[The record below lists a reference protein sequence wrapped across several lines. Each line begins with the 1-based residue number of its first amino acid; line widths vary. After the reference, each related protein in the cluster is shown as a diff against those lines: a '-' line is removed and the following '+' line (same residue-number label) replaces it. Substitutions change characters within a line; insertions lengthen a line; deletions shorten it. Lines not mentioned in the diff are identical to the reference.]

1 VPKQKKSALQLT
13 PEQQKAVDRWIEQIR
28 TDPEQQQLAI
38 RLLQEVQAQK
48 RREGPPPEVVQETE
62 AIWKEIE
69 SFLKTKDESGK
80 RIGSIKWGIYAFYDY
95 FGEPL
100 YVGRTKER
108 LGTRTRRHL
117 TNQRTDAVAMSVLDP
132 VEVAEVELWPFDLK
146 DKSEDEISRILT
158 SAEYTVKKK
167 VIDAS
172 KLKFVLNEKD
182 IPTADEIELPKS
194 YRKRIVPLPIYEV
207 RQHPDIRI
215 AQRAATIADLA
226 KIIVERKV
234 QKGLRR
240 TLLFQAVRLQSL
252 AKERLDQI
260 TGPIEV
266 EGSDEET
273 GDDS

>member
-1 VPKQKKSALQLT
+1 VPKPERPPVPKPAARPPT
-13 PEQQKAVDRWIEQIR
+13 PEPKAAPVQKA
-28 TDPEQQQLAI
+28 PA
-38 RLLQEVQAQK
+38 
-48 RREGPPPEVVQETE
+48 GPPEVVPETE
-62 AIWKEIE
+62 AIRKEIE
-69 SFLKTKDESGK
+69 KLLATKDESGR
-80 RIGSIKWGIYAFYDY
+80 RIGGFQYGVYAFYDY
-95 FGEPL
+95 FGEPI

-132 VEVAEVELWPFDLK
+132 VEVAEVEVWPFDLK
-146 DKSEDEISRILT
+146 GKSKEEIEQTLA
-158 SAEYTVKKK
+158 SAEFTVKAK
-167 VIDAS
+167 VIAAS

-182 IPTADEIELPKS
+182 IPTAKEIELPKS
-194 YRKRIVPLPIYEV
+194 YRHRIVPSPIYEA
-207 RQHPDIRI
+207 RQNPDIRI

-240 TLLFQAVRLQSL
+240 TLHLQAVRLQTL

-260 TGPIEV
+260 IGPIEV
-266 EGSDEET
+266 ESGEEET

>member
-1 VPKQKKSALQLT
+1 VTRLGSIRKRNNFKDNHSVTRKKTSKPVERSEAAVLDEVVP
-13 PEQQKAVDRWIEQIR
+13 E
-28 TDPEQQQLAI
+28 TDAI
-38 RLLQEVQAQK
+38 R
-48 RREGPPPEVVQETE
+48 R
-62 AIWKEIE
+62 EIE
-69 SFLKTKDESGK
+69 SFLKTLDERGK
-80 RIGSIKWGIYAFYDY
+80 KIGGVQHGVYAFYDY
-95 FGEPL
+95 FGEPI

-108 LGTRTRRHL
+108 IGTRTRRHL

-132 VEVAEVELWPFDLK
+132 VEVAEVEVWPFYLK
-146 DKSEDEISRILT
+146 GKSKAEIEQILA

-167 VIDAS
+167 VVELS

-182 IPTADEIELPKS
+182 IPTTREVELPKS
-194 YRKRIVPLPIYEV
+194 YRKRIVPSPIYEA

-252 AKERLDQI
+252 AKERLGQI

-266 EGSDEET
+266 ETGDEES
-273 GDDS
+273 GDSR

>member
-1 VPKQKKSALQLT
+1 M
-13 PEQQKAVDRWIEQIR
+13 
-28 TDPEQQQLAI
+28 
-38 RLLQEVQAQK
+38 
-48 RREGPPPEVVQETE
+48 
-62 AIWKEIE
+62 
-69 SFLKTKDESGK
+69 
-80 RIGSIKWGIYAFYDY
+80 
-95 FGEPL
+95 
-100 YVGRTKER
+100 GRTKER
-108 LGTRTRRHL
+108 IGTRTRRHL

-132 VEVAEVELWPFDLK
+132 VEVAEVEVWPFDLK
-146 DKSEDEISRILT
+146 GKSKLEIERILG

-167 VIDAS
+167 VVDGS

-182 IPTADEIELPKS
+182 IPNTTEVELPKS
-194 YRKRIVPLPIYEV
+194 HRKRIVPSPIYEA

-266 EGSDEET
+266 ESGEDET
-273 GDDS
+273 GDES